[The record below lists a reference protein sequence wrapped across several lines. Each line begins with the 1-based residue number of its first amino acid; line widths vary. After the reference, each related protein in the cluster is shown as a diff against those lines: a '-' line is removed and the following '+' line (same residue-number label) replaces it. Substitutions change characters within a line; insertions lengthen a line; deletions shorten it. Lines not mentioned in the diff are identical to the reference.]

1 MARARIYRKDQQCP
15 RCGSNWLPKYGQSRG
30 KQTPYRVRGRLYRC
44 GQCLYHF
51 TPGAEHPHQPEEV
64 RKLAVDMYTE
74 GSSLEAIGRVL
85 GVKPGTVYSWVKKSP
100 VGLGVDESPGGAAG
114 GTPPAAASPGH
125 IL

>member
-1 MARARIYRKDQQCP
+1 MSSLRVQLAAQVRTVSREADPVSGTGQA
-15 RCGSNWLPKYGQSRG
+15 LPLRSMSL
-30 KQTPYRVRGRLYRC
+30 PF
-44 GQCLYHF
+44 H

>member
-15 RCGSNWLPKYGQSRG
+15 RCGSNWLPKYGRSRG
-30 KQTPYRVRGRLYRC
+30 KQTYRC

-51 TPGAEHPHQPEEV
+51 TPGAEHPHQPEGV

-74 GSSLEAIGRVL
+74 GSNLEAIGRVL

-100 VGLGVDESPGGAAG
+100 VGLGVDESPSGAAG
-114 GTPPAAASPGH
+114 GTPPVEASPGH
-125 IL
+125 IPG